1 MDKEIIVIQQALL
14 NDFDT
19 EGCENRDALASRL
32 AEQINHL
39 IQADFH
45 RLVAILYR
53 LDISESKLK
62 KTLEENTGKDAG
74 ELMAELIIDRQL
86 QKQKMREIYRSD
98 HDIPDEEKW

>member
-1 MDKEIIVIQQALL
+1 MDLMVIQQALVS
-14 NDFDT
+14 DFDIA
-19 EGCENRDALASRL
+19 GCDSREAVVKKLA
-32 AEQINHL
+32 AQINHL

-62 KTLEENTGKDAG
+62 KTLEENTDREAG
-74 ELMAELIIDRQL
+74 ELMAELIIERQL
-86 QKQKMREIYRSD
+86 QKLKMREIYRSD